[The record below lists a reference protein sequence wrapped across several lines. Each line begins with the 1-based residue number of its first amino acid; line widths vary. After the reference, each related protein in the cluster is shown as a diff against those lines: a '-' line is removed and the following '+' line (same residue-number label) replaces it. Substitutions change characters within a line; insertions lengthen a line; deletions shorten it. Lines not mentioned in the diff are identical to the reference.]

1 MADDDSTRDGFVDM
15 VSGVR
20 CIGMKA
26 DTEEA
31 ISGRRMET

>member
-1 MADDDSTRDGFVDM
+1 MDATRDGRGM

-20 CIGMKA
+20 CIGTKP

-31 ISGRRMET
+31 ISGRRRET